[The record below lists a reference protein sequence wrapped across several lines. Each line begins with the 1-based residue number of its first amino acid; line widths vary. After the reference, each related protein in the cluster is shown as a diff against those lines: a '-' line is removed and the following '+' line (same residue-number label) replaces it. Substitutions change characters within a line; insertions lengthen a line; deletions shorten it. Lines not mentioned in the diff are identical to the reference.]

1 MIKIAIFY
9 TGLVRTLESTI
20 PHIVNF
26 LNNENYIN
34 NCEFGIFCSLQSN
47 SVNEQNYI
55 NQTLLANFGNKIKSI
70 SWIDKNANEWQNLS
84 TQLVS
89 NIDISESWKGYL
101 LSSGSMIEY
110 YQMYNSYSYMKNYER
125 ENNINYDFVLRLR
138 TDVILK
144 DKINFNF
151 QSFTPSLIKEQLIKA
166 QNILNKDSFINKDVF
181 NYFMNTFAINNRKT
195 YDINKISI
203 SQIHENSFDGLQK
216 IDLNEEEYV
225 NALYNYIQNGDFLL
239 TLRNN
244 VVYFGKA
251 KVFEKIHKLG
261 INYGAYK
268 IAEEPTYWFNA
279 ECQLSGIC
287 RENNIDYYS
296 SVTNLEGDSLYNYN
310 QSNYFDNNNNKL
322 ISDRYSF
329 FIKRV

>member
-20 PHIVNF
+20 PHIVNY

-34 NCEFGIFCSLQSN
+34 NCEFGFFCSLQSN
-47 SVNEQNYI
+47 SANEQNCI
-55 NQTLLANFGNKIKSI
+55 NETLVANFGNKIKSI
-70 SWIDKNANEWQNLS
+70 SWINKNANEWQNLS

-89 NIDISESWKGYL
+89 NINISEPWKDYL
-101 LSSGSMIEY
+101 LTSGSIIEY
-110 YQMYNSYSYMKNYER
+110 YQMYNSYIYMKNYER
-125 ENNINYDFVLRLR
+125 ENNINYDFILRLR

-144 DKINFNF
+144 DEINFDF
-151 QSFTPSLIKEQLIKA
+151 QSCTPSLIKEHLIKA
-166 QNILNKDSFINKDVF
+166 QNILNKDSFINTDVF
-181 NYFMNTFAINNRKT
+181 NYFMNTFAISNRNV

-203 SQIHENSFDGLQK
+203 SQIHNNFFIKTSK
-216 IDLNEEEYV
+216 INTYNEEEYI
-225 NALYNYIQNGDFLL
+225 NALYNYIQNGEFLL

-261 INYGAYK
+261 ITYGAYK
-268 IAEEPTYWFNA
+268 INEEPTYWFNA

-310 QSNYFDNNNNKL
+310 QCNYFDDNNEL
-322 ISDRYSF
+322 INDEYSF
-329 FIKRV
+329 FIKRF